1 MRPRAFLS
9 FKSFVNRSAGSR
21 SHFPASLLLCLALGL
36 LPGCGG
42 KTSAIPG
49 RTEDSQTSG
58 RIQIVVVPEL
68 QAMLEREVEAFTTM
82 YPQAHVT
89 VRVGS
94 SREAVSALLSKQ
106 ADLAVVGRELE
117 PEERTVQVEG
127 GMELEG
133 YRFARDGICIVVHPA
148 NPIESIS
155 IDDLHRIYS
164 DQTHDWRELH
174 VRAGAIEPVVQPAGE
189 DLSMAFSQR
198 VLGGDA
204 PTAPAFRAAG
214 DAEVIDRVRR
224 TPGAVGYVSM
234 ASSTEGVKRL
244 RLSALRGLPDW
255 NADAEKVYKGEYPL
269 TRNYSMYVR
278 SAGPDL
284 ADGLVTFVS
293 SRDGQKLVHE
303 AGAVPITIPVR
314 FARRSPMLGSH

>member
-9 FKSFVNRSAGSR
+9 FTHFVNRSAGSH
-21 SHFPASLLLCLALGL
+21 SPWPASLLLCLALGV

-42 KTSAIPG
+42 KPSASSG
-49 RTEDSQTSG
+49 AVEDTQTSG
-58 RIQIVVVPEL
+58 RIQVVVVPEL
-68 QAMLEREVEAFTTM
+68 KAMLEREVEAFTLM
-82 YPQAHVT
+82 YPEAHVDL
-89 VRVGS
+89 RVGT
-94 SREAVSALLSKQ
+94 SREAVSDLLSKR

-127 GMELEG
+127 GMEIEG
-133 YRFARDGICIVVHPA
+133 FRFARDGVCIVVHPT
-148 NPIESIS
+148 NPLASIS
-155 IDDLHRIYS
+155 LDDLHRIYS
-164 DQTHDWRELH
+164 DEVHDWRELH
-174 VRAGAIEPVVQPAGE
+174 VQAGAIEPIVQPAGG
-189 DLSMAFSQR
+189 DLSMAFGQR
-198 VLGGDA
+198 VLGGDM
-204 PTAPAFRAAG
+204 PTAPAFRAG
-214 DAEVIDRVRR
+214 DDAEVLARVQR
-224 TPGAVGYVSM
+224 TPGAIGYVSM
-234 ASSTEGVKRL
+234 SSSPEGVKRL

-284 ADGLVTFVS
+284 ADGLITFVS